1 MAVKRIQNRIAEGRY
16 SLPIVAIYA
25 LCIWYLGGLVG
36 QKLYI
41 QLAFLAVS
49 TYLMVELNN
58 SNALIRIYSRMVSCS
73 FLALTSMAIFLF
85 PSLKIALLQ
94 LCFIT
99 FYIILFHTY
108 QDKQSPGLTFY
119 AFLCLG
125 VGSLAFVQVLFFLP
139 FLWLVMMFYLM
150 AFSHKNFWAS
160 ILGITLPYWL
170 LAPVAILSGNLD
182 MFISHFSQIAQ
193 FQPLFQYQQLN
204 DHHVVTLLFV
214 VVLAVIGTIHYL
226 RRSYLDKIR
235 NRMLYFSFMM
245 VGALALVFVILQP
258 QHIEPLTCI
267 IIINTCPLIAHFI
280 ALTHT
285 RATNMLFCLIIAC
298 ILLLTAYNLWI
309 PSLLF

>member
-1 MAVKRIQNRIAEGRY
+1 MVFGRTGRPKALYTVGLSRSFHLSDGGTEQQQCAHPHIQPYG
-16 SLPIVAIYA
+16 V
-25 LCIWYLGGLVG
+25 
-36 QKLYI
+36 
-41 QLAFLAVS
+41 
-49 TYLMVELNN
+49 M
-58 SNALIRIYSRMVSCS
+58 
-73 FLALTSMAIFLF
+73 LF
-85 PSLKIALLQ
+85 PGTDQ
-94 LCFIT
+94 HGTFFIP
-99 FYIILFHTY
+99 I
-108 QDKQSPGLTFY
+108 Y